1 MSRSNHDE
9 KIILGLDLVSGS
21 PQSKQQPM
29 YAVVVLEGEKLVYK
43 NADGVKKGK
52 LLELINKFKPDYVA
66 IDNIYELGSNK
77 DEVVAFIE
85 KLPFKTSLIQVNPPD
100 GKASLKV
107 VANKYGVKLSSRD
120 SPLNEALACA
130 LVVARGGGYKVVVFE
145 NETKVI
151 VSEGR
156 SLTHG
161 GSSADRFRRKIH
173 TLILTAAREIEEKLN
188 TAGIDYDLIAEK
200 GDYGLKRAE
209 FTVYAPRE
217 KLFGIVKPKKGHDY
231 RVEIKPVRKGELT
244 FIPLT
249 GTIPCGLTP
258 QKKRY
263 LLVGV
268 DPGLNTGLA
277 ILDLNGRLLE
287 VKSLKRCSRGDLIR
301 EITRHGIPLVFA
313 TDVTP
318 PPKMIEKLAALFDAK
333 LFAPSEPMPTE
344 EKIELVRC
352 YIEQLNEKN
361 LNGAK
366 PKDSHQRA
374 ALAAALK
381 AYQKYKPLMEKVEA
395 HIREK
400 QAKVPVEEVKALV
413 IKGISIS
420 NAIEGVK
427 QSRQEVKPKR
437 DVSRE
442 EKVKQPK
449 EEPKEVLVLREKLKE
464 KEREIELLKSR
475 VRELEER
482 VKTLEEEKRELERK
496 IAEMREEERRA
507 IVKSREIRLRDQMI
521 ESLKRLLRREREEKE
536 KLLKELR
543 KLNKVKELETS
554 ENLVV
559 VKKLESLTKK
569 VVQEART
576 KRLIKAGDVVYVV
589 NPGGAGAS
597 TVEVLAEAGVKAVI
611 TDNPEKLPHM
621 AFEKFREL
629 KIPIIRRGEVKM
641 EEVEGVVV
649 AYRDSLEKAIKHWFK
664 SEEEREKRESRN
676 LLKEILSSYRRER
689 MKTFLKKG

>member
-1 MSRSNHDE
+1 
-9 KIILGLDLVSGS
+9 
-21 PQSKQQPM
+21 
-29 YAVVVLEGEKLVYK
+29 
-43 NADGVKKGK
+43 
-52 LLELINKFKPDYVA
+52 
-66 IDNIYELGSNK
+66 
-77 DEVVAFIE
+77 
-85 KLPFKTSLIQVNPPD
+85 
-100 GKASLKV
+100 
-107 VANKYGVKLSSRD
+107 
-120 SPLNEALACA
+120 
-130 LVVARGGGYKVVVFE
+130 
-145 NETKVI
+145 
-151 VSEGR
+151 
-156 SLTHG
+156 
-161 GSSADRFRRKIH
+161 
-173 TLILTAAREIEEKLN
+173 
-188 TAGIDYDLIAEK
+188 
-200 GDYGLKRAE
+200 
-209 FTVYAPRE
+209 
-217 KLFGIVKPKKGHDY
+217 
-231 RVEIKPVRKGELT
+231 
-244 FIPLT
+244 
-249 GTIPCGLTP
+249 
-258 QKKRY
+258 
-263 LLVGV
+263 
-268 DPGLNTGLA
+268 
-277 ILDLNGRLLE
+277 
-287 VKSLKRCSRGDLIR
+287 
-301 EITRHGIPLVFA
+301 
-313 TDVTP
+313 
-318 PPKMIEKLAALFDAK
+318 
-333 LFAPSEPMPTE
+333 
-344 EKIELVRC
+344 
-352 YIEQLNEKN
+352 
-361 LNGAK
+361 
-366 PKDSHQRA
+366 
-374 ALAAALK
+374 
-381 AYQKYKPLMEKVEA
+381 MEKVEA

-400 QAKVPVEEVKALV
+400 QAKVPIEEVKALV